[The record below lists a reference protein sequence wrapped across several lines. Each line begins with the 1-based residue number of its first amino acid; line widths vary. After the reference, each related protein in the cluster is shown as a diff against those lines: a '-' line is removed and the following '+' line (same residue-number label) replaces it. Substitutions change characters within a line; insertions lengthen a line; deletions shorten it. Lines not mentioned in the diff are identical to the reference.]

1 MLFHTISYYI
11 CSLTLLLFKKLFYKQ
26 EMNNLHVPTEKISI
40 LKIYKFYKQGNGD
53 TADLM
58 GPQIQC

>member
-1 MLFHTISYYI
+1 
-11 CSLTLLLFKKLFYKQ
+11 
-26 EMNNLHVPTEKISI
+26 MNNLQVPKGKISI
-40 LKIYKFYKQGNGD
+40 LKICKFYKQGNGD

>member
-1 MLFHTISYYI
+1 
-11 CSLTLLLFKKLFYKQ
+11 
-26 EMNNLHVPTEKISI
+26 MNILHVPKEKINI
-40 LKIYKFYKQGNGD
+40 LKIYKIYKQGNGD

>member
-1 MLFHTISYYI
+1 
-11 CSLTLLLFKKLFYKQ
+11 
-26 EMNNLHVPTEKISI
+26 MNILHVPKEKISI
-40 LKIYKFYKQGNGD
+40 LKIYKIYKQGNGD

>member
-1 MLFHTISYYI
+1 
-11 CSLTLLLFKKLFYKQ
+11 
-26 EMNNLHVPTEKISI
+26 MNNLHVPIGEIII
-40 LKIYKFYKQGNGD
+40 LKIYKVYKQGNGY